1 MRWTKKSIFLKRFEI
16 NRDSWESFFCVSLHP
31 KNKYFLGKK
40 NARAWATN
48 SLFVLPGFFRSL
60 VEISGL
66 EPLTSA
72 LQGQRSTNWAIPPSS
87 SILPP
92 LQNRGSPCCRHLK
105 RVYCDCSVFS
115 VILLTKW
122 QQNENIKKNCFA
134 IREHYKGHMI
144 GGTPVVVLA
153 VMLLPK
159 WIILSIK
166 SQ

>member
-72 LQGQRSTNWAIPPSS
+72 LQGQRSTNWAIPPNFSKNVFLDHLWS
-87 SILPP
+87 WWAMLDLNQRPHPYQGCALTNWANSP
-92 LQNRGSPCCRHLK
+92 LLFPNTECDVAKLVAPKISFWKSTRPK
-105 RVYCDCSVFS
+105 RDFGKTLFS
-115 VILLTKW
+115 
-122 QQNENIKKNCFA
+122 KKA
-134 IREHYKGHMI
+134 
-144 GGTPVVVLA
+144 
-153 VMLLPK
+153 
-159 WIILSIK
+159 S
-166 SQ
+166 